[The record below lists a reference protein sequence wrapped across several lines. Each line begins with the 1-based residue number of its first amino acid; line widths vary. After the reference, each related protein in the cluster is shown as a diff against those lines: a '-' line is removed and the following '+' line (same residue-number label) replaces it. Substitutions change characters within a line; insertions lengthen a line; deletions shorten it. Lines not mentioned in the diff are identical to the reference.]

1 MPMLNI
7 RDNRFTAIGVALFL
21 LVVFASILGYR
32 AVAHRDRIASLTR
45 DFARIQQSNGRDRA
59 MAARLQAARG
69 DLKAQFFSTMDMSA
83 FNVGNASAA
92 ASLMSS
98 RLERL
103 GKHVRDVDVV
113 VLKARSLA
121 DRQDAAHIRRDT
133 SIALNRRV
141 RVTELVN
148 AMKAVFDDFRA
159 NPYAS
164 GSTSELGGQLGHD
177 AYALSK
183 SLRIIAEDC
192 GQAIER
198 RKTTAATIRRELLRL
213 QRASPF
219 SV

>member
-7 RDNRFTAIGVALFL
+7 RVNCPTAIGVALL
-21 LVVFASILGYR
+21 LIVVASILGYR
-32 AVAHRDRIASLTR
+32 AVAHRDRLALLTR
-45 DFARIQQSNGRDRA
+45 DFARIQQSNGRERA
-59 MAARLQAARG
+59 METRLRG
-69 DLKAQFFSTMDMSA
+69 ASADLKAQFFSTMDMSA

-103 GKHVRDVDVV
+103 GKHIRDVDVV
-113 VLKARSLA
+113 VLRARSLA
-121 DRQDAAHIRRDT
+121 DRKDAAHIRRDT
-133 SIALNRRV
+133 SIALNRRA
-141 RVTELVN
+141 RVTELLN

-164 GSTSELGGQLGHD
+164 GGSTTELGNQLGHN

-192 GQAIER
+192 RRAIDQR
-198 RKTTAATIRRELLRL
+198 NRAAASIRREVLRL
-213 QRASPF
+213 ERAGSF